1 MKGGGSCFLCGEV
14 GVGLGGHA
22 MSFVANE
29 MFVRK
34 HSVDHAGLAYRD
46 RGGLG
51 RVDRVACTGLAW
63 P

>member
-1 MKGGGSCFLCGEV
+1 MGR
-14 GVGLGGHA
+14 GGHA

-46 RGGLG
+46 RGGLE